1 MHKCF
6 ACGRLCVSAWLETET
21 QCRSTLQKCA
31 TEGYKSGIGFQPMK
45 CLLAQT
51 IGRMPMPR
59 SRMESAVIVGQ
70 GCGPSPAFH
79 PFVES
84 SGSTT
89 VVSPSKD
96 ITFAC
101 RHCASPL
108 VVDAAAAGMTLPC
121 QRCGKPTLVPS
132 IPATGSTRPVPDV
145 AQASNKS
152 PSASARPSGSVCQS
166 GSDRVAE
173 LRRQLKENESQRTEV
188 TGYINQLSI
197 QLHRWQ
203 LRLQTLEERRQQL
216 DSDLSDATK

>member
-1 MHKCF
+1 
-6 ACGRLCVSAWLETET
+6 VENSA
-21 QCRSTLQKCA
+21 SGTL
-31 TEGYKSGIGFQPMK
+31 I
-45 CLLAQT
+45 
-51 IGRMPMPR
+51 
-59 SRMESAVIVGQ
+59 
-70 GCGPSPAFH
+70 
-79 PFVES
+79 
-84 SGSTT
+84 
-89 VVSPSKD
+89 SPSKD

-101 RHCASPL
+101 SHCSSPL

-132 IPATGSTRPVPDV
+132 TTAIGSTR
-145 AQASNKS
+145 AASTS
-152 PSASARPSGSVCQS
+152 SVGSSGSVGPS

-216 DSDLSDATK
+216 DSDLSEATK